1 MNLPEFLRA
10 GHHFPRKTT
19 QFLWEEC
26 ISPVS
31 FKKNFFSLTVTDTN
45 AQADPLFQNAFSSN

>member
-10 GHHFPRKTT
+10 GHHFPQKTT

-26 ISPVS
+26 ISSVS

-45 AQADPLFQNAFSSN
+45 AQADPLF